1 MIPLT
6 VGERIKQVRMENKMS
21 QAKFGERIKIA
32 GQSVSLLEIGK
43 NNASDQTISLICK
56 EFGVSETWLRTGE
69 GEMMVP
75 RTDDEKITELLDDV
89 LASKPDVRRRLISAL
104 ARLDPED
111 WDLIEKMIDPDGLFD
126 EVPYL
131 TEGR

>member
-1 MIPLT
+1 MT
-6 VGERIKQVRMENKMS
+6 VGERIKQVRMANKMS

-56 EFGVSETWLRTGE
+56 EFGVSESWLRTGE

-75 RTDDEKITELLDDV
+75 RTDDERITGFLDDV
-89 LASKPDVRRRLISAL
+89 LASKPDIRRRLISAL

-111 WDLIEKMIDPDGLFD
+111 WDLIEKMIDKIAGD
-126 EVPYL
+126 EKEAAP
-131 TEGR
+131 E

>member
-1 MIPLT
+1 MT
-6 VGERIKQVRMENKMS
+6 VGERIKQVRITNKMT

-56 EFGVSETWLRTGE
+56 EFGISETWLRTGE
-69 GEMMVP
+69 GEMEIPVNE
-75 RTDDEKITELLDDV
+75 DEEIADFLSDV
-89 LASKPDVRRRLISAL
+89 LTSKPDVRRRLISAL

-111 WDLIEKMIDPDGLFD
+111 WDLIERMIEKVSGD
-126 EVPYL
+126 EEKPAP
-131 TEGR
+131 

>member
-1 MIPLT
+1 MT
-6 VGERIKQVRMENKMS
+6 VGERIKQVRMTSGLS
-21 QAKFGERIKIA
+21 QAKFGQRIKIA

-111 WDLIEKMIDPDGLFD
+111 WDLIEKMIDKIAGDEKETAPD
-126 EVPYL
+126 
-131 TEGR
+131 

>member
-1 MIPLT
+1 MTI
-6 VGERIKQVRMENKMS
+6 GERIKQVRMTNGLS
-21 QAKFGERIKIA
+21 QEKFGAKIKIK
-32 GQSVSLLEIGK
+32 GPSVSTIESGK
-43 NNASDQTISLICK
+43 SNASDQTISLICK

-75 RTDDEKITELLDDV
+75 WTDDEKITELLDDV
-89 LASKPDVRRRLISAL
+89 LDVRRRLISAL
-104 ARLDPED
+104 ARLDSED

>member
-1 MIPLT
+1 MTI
-6 VGERIKQVRMENKMS
+6 GERIKQVRMTSGLS
-21 QAKFGERIKIA
+21 QEKFGAKIKIK
-32 GQSVSLLEIGK
+32 GPSVSTIESGK
-43 NNASDQTISLICK
+43 SNASDQTISLICK

-131 TEGR
+131 TEGM

>member
-1 MIPLT
+1 MT

-43 NNASDQTISLICK
+43 INASDQTISLICK
-56 EFGVSETWLRTGE
+56 EFGVSESWLRTGE
-69 GEMMVP
+69 GEMEEPV
-75 RTDDEKITELLDDV
+75 TEDDRIAKLFGDV
-89 LASKPDVRRRLISAL
+89 LKDKPDIRRRLISAL

-111 WDLIEKMIDPDGLFD
+111 WDPIERMIEKVSGG
-126 EVPYL
+126 
-131 TEGR
+131 EGKPAP

>member
-1 MIPLT
+1 MT
-6 VGERIKQVRMENKMS
+6 VGERIKQVRMINKMS

-75 RTDDEKITELLDDV
+75 RTDEEKITEFLDDV
-89 LASKPDVRRRLISAL
+89 LTGKPDIRRRLISAL

-111 WDLIEKMIDPDGLFD
+111 WDLIERMIDKIAGD
-126 EVPYL
+126 EKEAAP
-131 TEGR
+131 E

>member
-1 MIPLT
+1 MT
-6 VGERIKQVRMENKMS
+6 VGERIKQVRMTSDLS
-21 QAKFGERIKIA
+21 QAKFGQRIKIA

>member
-1 MIPLT
+1 MT